1 MAGRRDA
8 PGTSGTTVPDPDQ
21 VPLTSL
27 DAPLFDGADVTKGGL
42 VDYLDAVADVLL
54 PVLRDRP
61 LSVIRA
67 RPGQPPFMQKNT
79 PASAPAW
86 IVTHAQWAQASRREI
101 RFPLCQD
108 RSTLRWLAN
117 QRAIEYHVPLYRVD
131 EPATAA
137 VPDAGWPPTPDQLVL
152 DLDPPGG
159 APFAAVV
166 RAAHAVHAALDEVGL
181 AAAVK
186 TSGSSGVHVVVPL
199 DGTLDA
205 EAAAAATRALAVRT
219 ERIDPE
225 ACTTAYVLTE
235 RHGKVFIDATRS
247 GGATVAAV
255 YSPRGRPGLPVSF
268 PVSWSELDGITPADF
283 TVATAPARVAA
294 HGGDPWA
301 ELMPAPQRIPDE
313 VVTEGR
319 AIPVAR
325 VQAMHEGKRRA
336 RARRAATD
344 GSAPPGEG

>member
-1 MAGRRDA
+1 MVDRRDA
-8 PGTSGTTVPDPDQ
+8 AARSDPTVPAPDAI
-21 VPLTSL
+21 PLSSL
-27 DAPLFDGADVTKGGL
+27 DAPLFDGAGVTKGGL

-86 IVTHAQWAQASRREI
+86 IATHAMWAQASRREI

-117 QRAIEYHVPLYRVD
+117 QRAIEYHVPLYRVGPAAD
-131 EPATAA
+131 REPDR
-137 VPDAGWPPTPDQLVL
+137 DAGPPVPDQLVL
-152 DLDPPGG
+152 DLDPPPG
-159 APFAAVV
+159 ADFAAVV

-181 AAAVK
+181 TAAVK

-205 EAAAAATRALAVRT
+205 EMAAAATRALAART
-219 ERIDPE
+219 ARIDPE

-235 RHGKVFIDATRS
+235 RQGKMFIDATRS
-247 GGATVAAV
+247 GGATVAAA
-255 YSPRGRPGLPVSF
+255 YSPRARPDLPVSF
-268 PVSWSELDGITPADF
+268 PVSWSELDGIVPADF
-283 TVATAPARVAA
+283 TIATAPARIAA

-301 ELMPAPQRIPDE
+301 AAMPAPQRIPE
-313 VVTEGR
+313 GIVTEGR

-336 RARRAATD
+336 RARRAQAD
-344 GSAPPGEG
+344 PDQG